1 MKQIYSFVSYY
12 SFYKNKIESFIKDD
26 LPDLSSICDDR
37 NNFININSTCYKVLM
52 FLNHLEANNNPVYI
66 SIGCRFL
73 NYWLYNDD
81 VLNDINNFNA
91 VAFYEKLER
100 DNKHGYFHRDLCG
113 GNIEHISKDIFA
125 KIKKIIELHEKFNK
139 IVPTKEPLNYKCEET
154 LACANLYEKY
164 MKEFCVDINNVFC
177 VELENFKP
185 KYDSY
190 MKDAICDE
198 EIPKTL
204 TSIQRL
210 NIAAAIVLPFVI
222 ILVIPFITFILY
234 KFTSFGP
241 WLLSRIKKNNRIFNN
256 LSDENNHMALRDS
269 ESHESY
275 INKRA
280 YNIAYRSTIDS

>member
-1 MKQIYSFVSYY
+1 MTETIYRFVSYY
-12 SFYKNKIESFIKDD
+12 SFYKNIIDTFTKNS
-26 LPDLSSICDDR
+26 LPDISHICNKDR
-37 NNFININSTCYKVLM
+37 NNFKNVKSTCYNVLM
-52 FLNHLEANNNPVYI
+52 FLNHLEANNNLVYI
-66 SIGCRFL
+66 AVGCRFL

-81 VLNDINNFNA
+81 VLNNTNNFNA
-91 VAFYEKLER
+91 VTFYETLEK

-113 GNIEHISKDIFA
+113 GNIEHIGKEIFA
-125 KIKKIIELHEKFNK
+125 KIQKLIELHEKFNK

-154 LACANLYEKY
+154 LECANLYEKY
-164 MKEFCVDINNVFC
+164 MQEFCVDINNVFC

-190 MKDAICDE
+190 MKEAICDDKV
-198 EIPKTL
+198 PKTL

-241 WLLSRIKKNNRIFNN
+241 LIHSIISKKNRISNN
-256 LSDENNHMALRDS
+256 LSEENQHLALLVS
-269 ESHESY
+269 ETHEPYQNKSSY
-275 INKRA
+275 S
-280 YNIAYRSTIDS
+280 IAYRSI